1 MKDKGKRELTCA
13 NTERTNSTKTDKTMK
28 DIIKN
33 IRNSLDN
40 TLAAV
45 QDGLYSLKTL
55 YFFKGQSGVREY
67 IKDKVSL
74 ATALSRIL
82 GRNKRK
88 D

>member
-1 MKDKGKRELTCA
+1 MK
-13 NTERTNSTKTDKTMK
+13 N
-28 DIIKN
+28 IIKN

-40 TLAAV
+40 TLATV

-55 YFFKGQSGVREY
+55 YFFKGVNGVREY

-74 ATALSRIL
+74 ATALSWFK
-82 GRNKRK
+82 GRSRK

>member
-1 MKDKGKRELTCA
+1 
-13 NTERTNSTKTDKTMK
+13 MK

-33 IRNSLDN
+33 IRNSYNN

-55 YFFKGQSGVREY
+55 YFFKGQSGLREY

-74 ATALSRIL
+74 ATALSWFK
-82 GRNKRK
+82 GRSRK

>member
-1 MKDKGKRELTCA
+1 
-13 NTERTNSTKTDKTMK
+13 MK

-45 QDGLYSLKTL
+45 QDGLYSIKTL
-55 YFFKGQSGVREY
+55 YFFKGMSGVREY

-74 ATALSRIL
+74 ATALSWFK
-82 GRNKRK
+82 GRSRK

>member
-1 MKDKGKRELTCA
+1 MKDK
-13 NTERTNSTKTDKTMK
+13 
-28 DIIKN
+28 IKN

-45 QDGLYSLKTL
+45 QDGLYSIKTL

-74 ATALSRIL
+74 ATALSWFK
-82 GRNKRK
+82 GQNRK

>member
-1 MKDKGKRELTCA
+1 MNNMIEKI
-13 NTERTNSTKTDKTMK
+13 KTSYKQ
-28 DIIKN
+28 
-33 IRNSLDN
+33 
-40 TLAAV
+40 TLAAF

-55 YFFKGQSGVREY
+55 YFFKGQSGLREY

-74 ATALSRIL
+74 ATALSRIV

>member
-1 MKDKGKRELTCA
+1 
-13 NTERTNSTKTDKTMK
+13 MK

-45 QDGLYSLKTL
+45 QDGLYSIKTL
-55 YFFKGQSGVREY
+55 YFFKGQSGGREY

-74 ATALSRIL
+74 ATALSWIV

>member
-1 MKDKGKRELTCA
+1 MK
-13 NTERTNSTKTDKTMK
+13 N
-28 DIIKN
+28 IIKN
-33 IRNSLDN
+33 IRNSYNN

-55 YFFKGQSGVREY
+55 YFFKGQSGLREY

-74 ATALSRIL
+74 ATALSRIV

>member
-1 MKDKGKRELTCA
+1 
-13 NTERTNSTKTDKTMK
+13 MK

>member
-1 MKDKGKRELTCA
+1 MKDK
-13 NTERTNSTKTDKTMK
+13 
-28 DIIKN
+28 IKN
-33 IRNSLDN
+33 IRNSYNN

-55 YFFKGQSGVREY
+55 YFFKGQSGLREY

-74 ATALSRIL
+74 ATALSWFK
-82 GRNKRK
+82 GRSRK

>member
-1 MKDKGKRELTCA
+1 
-13 NTERTNSTKTDKTMK
+13 MK

-45 QDGLYSLKTL
+45 QDGLYSIKTL

-67 IKDKVSL
+67 IREYIKDKVSL
-74 ATALSRIL
+74 ATACLWNRDKS
-82 GRNKRK
+82 KK

>member
-1 MKDKGKRELTCA
+1 MK
-13 NTERTNSTKTDKTMK
+13 N
-28 DIIKN
+28 IIKN

-55 YFFKGQSGVREY
+55 YFFKGMSGVREY

-74 ATALSRIL
+74 ATALSWFK
-82 GRNKRK
+82 GRSRK

>member
-1 MKDKGKRELTCA
+1 
-13 NTERTNSTKTDKTMK
+13 MK

-45 QDGLYSLKTL
+45 QDGLYSIKTL
-55 YFFKGQSGVREY
+55 YFFKGMSGVREY

-88 D
+88 DQYATAGVHFN

>member
-1 MKDKGKRELTCA
+1 MK
-13 NTERTNSTKTDKTMK
+13 N
-28 DIIKN
+28 IIKN

-74 ATALSRIL
+74 ATALSRIV

>member
-1 MKDKGKRELTCA
+1 MK
-13 NTERTNSTKTDKTMK
+13 N
-28 DIIKN
+28 IIKN

-40 TLAAV
+40 TLATV

-74 ATALSRIL
+74 ATALSWFK
-82 GRNKRK
+82 GRSRK

>member
-1 MKDKGKRELTCA
+1 MKDK
-13 NTERTNSTKTDKTMK
+13 
-28 DIIKN
+28 IKN

-45 QDGLYSLKTL
+45 QDGLYSIKTL
-55 YFFKGQSGVREY
+55 YFFKGMSGVREY

-74 ATALSRIL
+74 ATALSWFK
-82 GRNKRK
+82 GRSRK

>member
-1 MKDKGKRELTCA
+1 
-13 NTERTNSTKTDKTMK
+13 MK

-45 QDGLYSLKTL
+45 QDGLYSIKTL

-74 ATALSRIL
+74 ATACL
-82 GRNKRK
+82 RNRDKSKK

>member
-1 MKDKGKRELTCA
+1 MK
-13 NTERTNSTKTDKTMK
+13 N
-28 DIIKN
+28 IIKN

-45 QDGLYSLKTL
+45 QDGLYSIKTL
-55 YFFKGQSGVREY
+55 YFFKGMSGVREY

-74 ATALSRIL
+74 ATALSWFK
-82 GRNKRK
+82 GRSRK

>member
-1 MKDKGKRELTCA
+1 MK
-13 NTERTNSTKTDKTMK
+13 N
-28 DIIKN
+28 IIKN

-45 QDGLYSLKTL
+45 QDGLYSIKTL
-55 YFFKGQSGVREY
+55 YFFKGQSGLREY

-74 ATALSRIL
+74 ATALSWFK
-82 GRNKRK
+82 GRSRK

>member
-1 MKDKGKRELTCA
+1 MKDE
-13 NTERTNSTKTDKTMK
+13 
-28 DIIKN
+28 IKN

-40 TLAAV
+40 TLASL

-74 ATALSRIL
+74 ATALSWFK
-82 GRNKRK
+82 GRSRK